1 MADASS
7 AATTTRAP
15 AAPRRGRSKL
25 EWREISWGLGF
36 LTPWFIG
43 LACFTLL
50 PIIATLY
57 LSFTNY
63 NMVQPDQI
71 RFVGL
76 SNYVRMF
83 GDPLVLQSL
92 GVTVKFALIAVPL
105 GLIVPLLFAVLVNS
119 KHLIAP
125 NIFRTLFFMPTIIP
139 VVASVMVFQGVLNA
153 QSGWINLALQS
164 LFGIEGPRWLNDEK
178 WVLPALNLLGLWGVG
193 NSMLIL
199 LAALQSVPTEL
210 YEAAIMDGA
219 NAVQRF
225 FRITVPMI
233 SPVIFYNVT
242 LGVILSFQYFVVALL
257 IGGRNGDPNGATLF
271 YNLHLYRTGFV
282 FNEMGYASTLAW
294 TLFVIVM
301 VLTVLL
307 FTIGQR
313 FVYYASPDR

>member
-1 MADASS
+1 MADASTAS
-7 AATTTRAP
+7 TTRAP
-15 AAPRRGRSKL
+15 AIPRRGRSKL
-25 EWREISWGLGF
+25 EWHEILWGLGF
-36 LTPWFIG
+36 LSPWFIG

-50 PIIATLY
+50 PIVSTLY
-57 LSFTNY
+57 LSFTDY
-63 NMVQPDQI
+63 NLVQPDKMQ
-71 RFVGL
+71 FVGL
-76 SNYVRMF
+76 KNYVRMF
-83 GDPLVLQSL
+83 GDPQVFQSL

-105 GLIVPLLFAVLVNS
+105 GLIIPLIFAVLVNS
-119 KHLIAP
+119 KHLIGA
-125 NIFRTLFFMPTIIP
+125 NVFRTLFFMPTIIP
-139 VVASVMVFQGVLNA
+139 VVASVMVFQGILNA
-153 QSGWINLALQS
+153 QSGWINLALHS

-199 LAALQSVPTEL
+199 LAALQGVPTEL
-210 YEAAIMDGA
+210 YEAAIVDGA

-294 TLFVIVM
+294 ALFVIVM

-313 FVYYASPDR
+313 FVYYASPER

>member
-63 NMVQPDQI
+63 NLVQPDQT

-119 KHLIAP
+119 KHLISP

-210 YEAAIMDGA
+210 YEAAIVDGA